1 MVRRH
6 PLIAYFALAYAI
18 TWPLWIAGMVA
29 ADRAGVA
36 LSNEDNFHHIADLLS
51 GDAATGVGRAFA
63 LYALGQFGPLVSAVV
78 VTRTAH
84 GPAGLRDL
92 AVRMTRW
99 RVQPRWYAVVIAL
112 PLALAAA
119 SVAAAFVTGGATVG
133 PFTPAVSWAAAV
145 PFLVFMIV
153 FTGLAEEPGWRGFA
167 LPHLQAHH
175 TAIRSS
181 WILGI
186 AWGVWHV
193 PFSVYLFG
201 DEPAVLA
208 ANLVALTVGIVGW
221 TIVNTWVY
229 NSTESVLLMIVL
241 HGWFNTVQ
249 SYLILSQ
256 PNAVA
261 QTVYAVLPWAIAIY
275 LSRRYGD
282 ADLAAVPRPRWWP
295 DTIETQHPGAGA
307 SGDAAVSA

>member
-6 PLIAYFALAYAI
+6 PVIAYFVLAYAI
-18 TWPLWIAGMVA
+18 TWPLWIAAMVIGE
-29 ADRAGVA
+29 RTGVA
-36 LSNEDNFHHIADLLS
+36 LSNERNFRHLTGLFT
-51 GDAATGVGRAFA
+51 GAAPAGTGAVFTVY
-63 LYALGQFGPLVSAVV
+63 LLGQFGPLVSALV
-78 VTRTAH
+78 VTRLAH

-92 AVRMTRW
+92 VARVTRW
-99 RVQPRWYAVVIAL
+99 RVAPYWYAIVFAL
-112 PLALAAA
+112 PLVLATVALAC
-119 SVAAAFVTGGATVG
+119 AFVTGGAAVG
-133 PFTPAVSWAAAV
+133 PFTPEVSWGAAV
-145 PFLVFMIV
+145 PFLMFMVV

-167 LPHLQAHH
+167 LPHLQAHN
-175 TAIRSS
+175 TAVRSS

-201 DEPAVLA
+201 DQPAVLA

-221 TIVNTWVY
+221 TIVITWIY
-229 NSTESVLLMIVL
+229 NSTESVLLVIVL

-256 PNAVA
+256 PDPVG
-261 QTVYAVLPWAIAIY
+261 QTVYGVLPWAIAIF

-282 ADLAAVPRPRWWP
+282 DDLAAVPRPRWWP
-295 DTIETQHPGAGA
+295 DSGGTEHPGALGDTTA
-307 SGDAAVSA
+307 ST

>member
-18 TWPLWIAGMVA
+18 TWPLWIAGMAA

-36 LSNEDNFHHIADLLS
+36 LSNEDNFRHLTRLLS
-51 GDAATGVGRAFA
+51 GDATAGIGVGFT
-63 LYALGQFGPLVSAVV
+63 LYALGQFGPLVSALV
-78 VTRTAH
+78 VTRAH
-84 GPAGLRDL
+84 GRSGLRDL
-92 AVRMTRW
+92 ITRMTRW
-99 RVQPRWYAVVIAL
+99 RVAPRWFAVVVAL

-119 SVAAAFVTGGATVG
+119 SLAAAFLAGGATVG
-133 PFTPAVSWAAAV
+133 PFAPDVSWAAAV
-145 PFLVFMIV
+145 PFLVFMII

-167 LPHLQAHH
+167 LPHLQAHN

-186 AWGVWHV
+186 AWGVWHI
-193 PFSVYLFG
+193 PFSVYLFR

-221 TIVNTWVY
+221 TIVNTWIY

-256 PNAVA
+256 PNPVA
-261 QTVYAVLPWAIAIY
+261 QAMYGVLPWAIAIY

-282 ADLAAVPRPRWWP
+282 EDLAAVPRPRWWP

>member
-6 PLIAYFALAYAI
+6 PVIAYFALTYAI

-29 ADRAGVA
+29 TERAGAA
-36 LSNEDNFHHIADLLS
+36 LSNEDSFRHLTSLLS
-51 GDAATGVGRAFA
+51 GDAAAGVGVGFT
-63 LYALGQFGPLVSAVV
+63 LYAFGQFGPLVSALVI
-78 VTRTAH
+78 TRAAH

-92 AVRMTRW
+92 TARMTRW
-99 RVQPRWYAVVIAL
+99 RVAPRWYAIVVAL
-112 PLALAAA
+112 PLVLAAA
-119 SVAAAFVTGGATVG
+119 SLAAAFLTGGATVG
-133 PFTPAVSWAAAV
+133 PFTPALSWTAAV
-145 PFLVFMIV
+145 PFLGFMII

-167 LPHLQAHH
+167 LPHLQARN

-186 AWGVWHV
+186 AWGLWHI
-193 PFSVYLFG
+193 PFSVYLFR

-208 ANLVALTVGIVGW
+208 ASLVALTVGIVGW
-221 TIVNTWVY
+221 TIVITWIY

-249 SYLILSQ
+249 SYLVLSQ

-261 QTVYAVLPWAIAIY
+261 QTVYAVVPWAIATY

-282 ADLAAVPRPRWWP
+282 DDLAAVPRPRRWP
-295 DTIETQHPGAGA
+295 DTVETQHPSAP
-307 SGDAAVSA
+307 GDATVSA